1 MALYF
6 ELEIIADLANKT
18 HSPFQI
24 LIYEYFINISVT
36 KYKNFTNEKILR
48 GQYIVLT
55 YVAL

>member
-18 HSPFQI
+18 HSPFQK
-24 LIYEYFINISVT
+24 LIYEYFVNINVT
-36 KYKNFTNEKILR
+36 KYKNFTIKKILR

-55 YVAL
+55 YVTL